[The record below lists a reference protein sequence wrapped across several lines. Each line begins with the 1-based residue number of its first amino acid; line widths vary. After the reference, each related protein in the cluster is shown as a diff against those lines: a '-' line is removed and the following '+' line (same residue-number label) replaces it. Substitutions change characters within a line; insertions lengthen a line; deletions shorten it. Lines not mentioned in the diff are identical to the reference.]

1 VFFQN
6 YFNSLLAHLTNYV
19 SGMTGTVAGAITPVI
34 VAFATMYVM
43 FWGWLHLSGKI
54 EEPVLEGA
62 KRIVTI
68 GVILSLALT
77 LWANHSI
84 LVKAFL
90 NGPMALA
97 AAILGGGPP
106 LAAVDNIWTQGSG
119 IAKIFWDNA
128 GVFDGNFGLYFGAV
142 ATWIVCGL
150 LCIYTA
156 FLFALASV
164 ALAILLAVGPLFLM
178 FLFFDSTKRFFES
191 WIAQLANYA
200 LVVIIASLIGALILN
215 LVSSMATQTVG
226 VGANLT
232 IFDAMNFLITTI
244 LAFLLMRQT
253 MSIASGLASGVAL
266 ATGNLVSGL
275 LRRGLGSAGRFNRG
289 MFDAMT
295 GNRPSRFDPASRYA
309 GNVAARGVGKG
320 AQAVW
325 RAVRPSNSIGKK

>member
-6 YFNSLLAHLTNYV
+6 YFSSLTAHLTNYV
-19 SGMTGTVAGAITPVI
+19 SGMTAAVAGSLTPII

-62 KRIVTI
+62 KRILTI
-68 GVILSLALT
+68 GVVLSLSLT
-77 LWANHSI
+77 LWTNHSAFV
-84 LVKAFL
+84 LAFL
-90 NGPMALA
+90 NGPSALA
-97 AAILGGGPP
+97 SAILGGGPP
-106 LAAVDNIWTQGSG
+106 LAAIDNIWTQGSG

-150 LCIYTA
+150 LCVYTA

-178 FLFFDSTKRFFES
+178 FLFFDSTKKFFES

-215 LVSSMATQTVG
+215 LVSSMANQTVS

-232 IFDAMNFLITTI
+232 VFDAMNFLITTI

-253 MSIASGLASGVAL
+253 MSVASGLASGVAL

-275 LRRGLGSAGRFNRG
+275 LRRGMGGAGQFNRG

-295 GNRPSRFDPASRYA
+295 GNRPSRFDPASRYS
-309 GNVAARGVGKG
+309 GNVAARGVGQG
-320 AQAVW
+320 AKAVW
-325 RAVRPSNSIGKK
+325 RVVRPSNSIGKR